1 MWVTPGVNI
10 VISMQQCAE
19 FAGLPPDE
27 VVTDVAVSK
36 RHATLLTSYLLN
48 IHRGA
53 VNVRQMMVADL
64 RGFLDLGIRDRA
76 SDALVILRIFLSN
89 YPEARSAPL
98 AEGA

>member
-1 MWVTPGVNI
+1 VNT

-27 VVTDVAVSK
+27 VVADVAVSK
-36 RHATLLTSYLLN
+36 RHVTLFASYLLN

-64 RGFLDLGIRDRA
+64 RGFLDLGMRDKA
-76 SDALVILRIFLSN
+76 SDALVILRIFLSD
-89 YPEARSAPL
+89 YPSARSAPL
-98 AEGA
+98 PKGT